1 MFKRILEEFLQ
12 NRLIYIDKEIEDVS
26 IKVTE
31 KRIRILSNKGLLYNL
46 IFGSTKGNK

>member
-31 KRIRILSNKGLLYNL
+31 KRIRILSNKGFLYNL